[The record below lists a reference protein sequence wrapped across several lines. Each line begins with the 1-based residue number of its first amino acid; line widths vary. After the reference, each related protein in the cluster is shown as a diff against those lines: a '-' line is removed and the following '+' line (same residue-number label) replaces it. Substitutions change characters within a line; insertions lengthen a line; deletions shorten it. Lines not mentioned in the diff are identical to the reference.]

1 MPWILGIGILHNPI
15 GRRQGQTNRA
25 ASNLSLFSVSRAFSP
40 DLMPAAHSRRVVE
53 IDPDDYNSSAAE
65 DNSDLIHLPSSSR
78 CRR

>member
-1 MPWILGIGILHNPI
+1 
-15 GRRQGQTNRA
+15 
-25 ASNLSLFSVSRAFSP
+25 
-40 DLMPAAHSRRVVE
+40 MPAAHSRRVVE